1 MYENHELKPYIY
13 TMTLKQARLKYR
25 ERYSML
31 KHCKL
36 NFPSDPEFRRQG
48 YRCSFCSAVSSQNHL
63 RFCSRYEELR
73 RGRNLEDEIEMIEY
87 IADIMEMEDDAS
99 AEDDD
104 VHEDGV
110 LAIDK

>member
-1 MYENHELKPYIY
+1 MF
-13 TMTLKQARLKYR
+13 Q
-25 ERYSML
+25 
-31 KHCKL
+31 
-36 NFPSDPEFRRQG
+36 
-48 YRCSFCSAVSSQNHL
+48 L

-104 VHEDGV
+104 VHEDGI
-110 LAIDK
+110 LAKDKWPNGHVFDPEREHR